1 MVQNHKELTNIQQ
14 ILRDNPRGMSLKQ
27 ISEAIGMNRISVA
40 RYLDILRASGQ
51 VDMVPYGQAKLFYL
65 SHRVS
70 VSALLDFS
78 SDLVVVIGRDQHIVQ
93 ANKNF
98 LSLVNQNIE
107 EIVGKELLEVLNP
120 LTQELGIKTKIDQA
134 LDGKELL
141 EEICIIKDEEELY
154 FHMKIV
160 PTAFI
165 DGSPGIT
172 IILED
177 ITEYKRTIN
186 ALITSEKKYRTLIEN
201 LGDFLVNV
209 DRYSMMHDHIRNPLQ
224 AIVGIADLE
233 GGELNDKI
241 HQQAQEI
248 DKIITQLDI
257 GRIEADKIR
266 EFLRKHYNVSSNPVI
281 TKHILNQKT

>member
-1 MVQNHKELTNIQQ
+1 MVQNHKELTNILQ

-93 ANKNF
+93 ANRNF
-98 LSLVNQNIE
+98 LSLVSQNIE
-107 EIVGKELLEVLNP
+107 EIVGKQLLDVLNP

-134 LDGKELL
+134 LEGKELL

-186 ALITSEKKYRTLIEN
+186 ALIESEKKYRTLIEN

-266 EFLRKHYNVSSNPVI
+266 EFLRKHYNVSSNPI
-281 TKHILNQKT
+281 IARHGLNQKT

>member
-1 MVQNHKELTNIQQ
+1 MVQNHKELTNILQ

-93 ANKNF
+93 ANRNF
-98 LSLVNQNIE
+98 LSLVSQNIE
-107 EIVGKELLEVLNP
+107 EIVGKQLLEVLNP
-120 LTQELGIKTKIDQA
+120 LTQDLGIKTKIDQA
-134 LDGKELL
+134 LEGKELL

-186 ALITSEKKYRTLIEN
+186 ALIESEKKYRTLIEN

-209 DRYSMMHDHIRNPLQ
+209 DRYSVMHDHIRNPLQ

-281 TKHILNQKT
+281 ARHGLNQKT

>member
-1 MVQNHKELTNIQQ
+1 MVQNHKELTHIIQ

-93 ANKNF
+93 ANKKF
-98 LSLVNQNIE
+98 LSLVSQNIE
-107 EIVGKELLEVLNP
+107 EIAGKKLLDVLNP
-120 LTQELGIKTKIDQA
+120 LTQELGIKSKIDQA
-134 LDGKELL
+134 LEGKELL
-141 EEICIIKDEEELY
+141 EEICIIKDEDELY

-186 ALITSEKKYRTLIEN
+186 ALIESEKKYRTLIEN

-209 DRYSMMHDHIRNPLQ
+209 DRYSVMHDHIRNPLQ

-241 HQQAQEI
+241 HQQAEEI

-266 EFLRKHYNVSSNPVI
+266 EFLRKHYNVASNPI
-281 TKHILNQKT
+281 IAKHCLNQKT

>member
-1 MVQNHKELTNIQQ
+1 MVQNHKELTNILQ

-98 LSLVNQNIE
+98 LSLVSQNIE
-107 EIVGKELLEVLNP
+107 EIAGKQLLEVLNP
-120 LTQELGIKTKIDQA
+120 LTQELGIKTKIEQA
-134 LDGKELL
+134 LEGKELL

-186 ALITSEKKYRTLIEN
+186 ALIESEKKYRTLIEN

-266 EFLRKHYNVSSNPVI
+266 EFLRKHYNVSGNPI
-281 TKHILNQKT
+281 IARHGLNQKT